1 VARQTV
7 LVVDDEP
14 LVRGL
19 VRAVLEGDGYTVV
32 EADGALEA
40 LELARSH
47 PQRIDL
53 VLTDV
58 QMPHMLGTQL
68 APLLRAS
75 RPGVPVLFMSASH
88 ASLEAPPEPLLEK
101 PFTRDA
107 LGRAVREA
115 LAQPRAA

>member
-1 VARQTV
+1 MARQTV

-19 VRAVLEGDGYTVV
+19 VRAVLEGDGYSVL
-32 EADGALEA
+32 EAGGAREA
-40 LELARSH
+40 LELARAH
-47 PQRIDL
+47 PERIDL

-58 QMPHMLGTQL
+58 IMPHMLGTEL

-75 RPGVPVLFMSASH
+75 RPDVPVLFMSASR
-88 ASLEAPPEPLLEK
+88 AALAAPPEPLLDK

-107 LGRAVREA
+107 LARAVREA